1 MQLLADKGAATRS
14 DYPSVGEIAN
24 FICQRK
30 HPGHFRSCCK
40 SVSNNITA
48 LPLVFPPTHTPHS
61 LHFFCSPLFPPSFW
75 LSLVPRGFTQ
85 PCILSFQIGVV
96 RSNGNLPISRYA
108 CYLWDKMV
116 SLLLKQWGSCA
127 ISPFWIILHFFPSFM
142 VCCAFLSHQEIRK
155 CQGIFHQCWQTA
167 EIWLAIVN
175 S

>member
-24 FICQRK
+24 SICQRK

-40 SVSNNITA
+40 SVLFQTTSLLCLLNS
-48 LPLVFPPTHTPHS
+48 PPS
-61 LHFFCSPLFPPSFW
+61 FSPLFLFSPPS
-75 LSLVPRGFTQ
+75 SVFTK
-85 PCILSFQIGVV
+85 PCIVSFQIDVV

>member
-1 MQLLADKGAATRS
+1 MSKKTSRAFSELLWVFCFKQHHCTA
-14 DYPSVGEIAN
+14 
-24 FICQRK
+24 
-30 HPGHFRSCCK
+30 SC
-40 SVSNNITA
+40 IPPP
-48 LPLVFPPTHTPHS
+48 PLHS

-85 PCILSFQIGVV
+85 PCILSFQIDVV